1 MSKNSA
7 EPADKVEKYL
17 YTQNRELSW
26 LRFNNRVL
34 EEAADETV
42 PLLER
47 LKFISIFSSNLDE
60 FFMVR
65 VGSLFDLSLISPEQI
80 DNKTGMTPAQQL
92 EKIYRMVPGLI
103 EKKDLL
109 YRLVSEKLENMGICD
124 LSEKSLT
131 ESEKKYIARYFKTQ
145 IQPVLSPQIVDSHHP
160 FPHLVSKSL
169 YIAALLRD
177 KKNNTSLGT

>member
-1 MSKNSA
+1 M
-7 EPADKVEKYL
+7 
-17 YTQNRELSW
+17 
-26 LRFNNRVL
+26 

-131 ESEKKYIARYFKTQ
+131 ESEKKYIARYF
-145 IQPVLSPQIVDSHHP
+145 
-160 FPHLVSKSL
+160 
-169 YIAALLRD
+169 
-177 KKNNTSLGT
+177 